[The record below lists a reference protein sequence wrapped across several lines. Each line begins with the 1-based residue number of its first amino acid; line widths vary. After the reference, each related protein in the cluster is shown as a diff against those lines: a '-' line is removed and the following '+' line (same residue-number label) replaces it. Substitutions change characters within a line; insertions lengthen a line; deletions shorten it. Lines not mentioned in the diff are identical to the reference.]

1 MNDLIEKLNWR
12 YAAKR
17 MNGDSIPGE
26 KLNIILE
33 AIKLSPSSVG
43 LQPYKVLVIS
53 DKAVKERIFDEA
65 APQPQIKESS
75 HLLVFAVWEKITAA
89 HISEYIN
96 LIAATRGIDV
106 ASLEQ
111 FHLKISDSILAN
123 TTEANFE
130 WAARQAYIALG
141 HASVAAATEHIDST
155 PMEGF
160 NNAKLDEILG
170 LNEKGLKSVV
180 IMTLGYRDSAND
192 HLASAKKVRRPNEE
206 FFVTV

>member
-1 MNDLIEKLNWR
+1 MSDLIEKLNWR

-17 MNGDSIPGE
+17 MTGETIPEE
-26 KLNIILE
+26 KLNNILE

-53 DKAVKERIFDEA
+53 DKDLKEKIFNEA
-65 APQPQIKESS
+65 AQQPQIKESS
-75 HLLVFAVWEKITAA
+75 HLLVFAAYEKITAE
-89 HISEYIN
+89 HISEYMN

-106 ASLEQ
+106 TSLSQ
-111 FHLKISDSILAN
+111 FHEKISDSILGR
-123 TTEANFE
+123 TEQVNFD

-141 HASVAAATEHIDST
+141 HASVAAATEHVDST

-160 NNAKLDEILG
+160 NNAKLDEILA

-180 IMTLGYRDSAND
+180 MMTLGYRDSAND
-192 HLASAKKVRRPNEE
+192 HLASAKKVRRSNEE
-206 FFVTV
+206 FFLTI